1 MTTITISQKTAKN
14 KDLIAIP
21 RKEYEI
27 LLGAFKI
34 LKERGRTTSN
44 DISRWSKEA
53 KKLLMAYN
61 ATEALLSIAVP
72 VGSKDRYKSYALS
85 NKPYVV
91 VVYGEKNGREVVRE
105 LSLYYEVEH
114 IGHPDNK
121 WLNVE
126 EIDLRNISLDSG
138 R

>member
-53 KKLLMAYN
+53 KKLKKEGKL
-61 ATEALLSIAVP
+61 P
-72 VGSKDRYKSYALS
+72 VLR
-85 NKPYVV
+85 
-91 VVYGEKNGREVVRE
+91 
-105 LSLYYEVEH
+105 SL
-114 IGHPDNK
+114 K
-121 WLNVE
+121 
-126 EIDLRNISLDSG
+126 DLR
-138 R
+138 

>member
-1 MTTITISQKTAKN
+1 MRRSIVLVIMVFVIVYGCGCNNENIEKPN
-14 KDLIAIP
+14 GII
-21 RKEYEI
+21 
-27 LLGAFKI
+27 KI
-34 LKERGRTTSN
+34 GMK
-44 DISRWSKEA
+44 SKEA